1 MFALEQNNPQMLR
14 MRSAGSGRYPNIHLV
29 NPDMFEMDD
38 EGLGELGLSLKKAVK
53 KVSKTVKKVTK
64 PVSTVV
70 NAPTKLVADKI
81 ISPVLDKVEKIPV
94 VGSAVNTARSVA
106 GKVLDPVGNIVKEIP
121 IFGDTMQL
129 VMNSVTPT
137 TNFTMDTMKKQN
149 DLMKASLANTKASGG
164 GGGTIVEVIESPDSA
179 LFQDRTIEVP
189 DMSTQPDQLQPQIPN
204 IPGIDYSQSY
214 LQNPGGGYLDPAYFL
229 EEDERN
235 IAPAGYEDYYNQTQT
250 PNAPWQTQDILL
262 YGGLALGGVVI
273 LTLLFRDNK

>member
-14 MRSAGSGRYPNIHLV
+14 MRSAGSGRYPNTYLV
-29 NPDMFEMDD
+29 NPKTFEMDD
-38 EGLGELGLSLKKAVK
+38 EGLGELGFSIKKAVK

-81 ISPVLDKVEKIPV
+81 ISPILDKVEKIPV

-121 IFGDTMQL
+121 IFGDTMHL

-137 TNFTMDTMKKQN
+137 TNFTMDAMKKQN

-164 GGGTIVEVIESPDSA
+164 GGGNTVEVIESPDSA
-179 LFQDRTIEVP
+179 LFQDRTVEVP
-189 DMSTQPDQLQPQIPN
+189 DMSTQPSQIQPQV
-204 IPGIDYSQSY
+204 PGASEMDYIQSY
-214 LQNPGGGYLDPAYFL
+214 LQNQGGGYVDPTYL
-229 EEDERN
+229 MDEDARN
-235 IAPAGYEDYYNQTQT
+235 VAPAGYEDYYNQAQTQNT
-250 PNAPWQTQDILL
+250 PWQTQDILL